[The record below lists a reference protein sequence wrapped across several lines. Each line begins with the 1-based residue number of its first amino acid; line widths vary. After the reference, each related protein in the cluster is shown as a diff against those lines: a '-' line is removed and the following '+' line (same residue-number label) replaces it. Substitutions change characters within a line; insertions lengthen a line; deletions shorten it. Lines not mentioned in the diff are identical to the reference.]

1 MMALVYTFCSCCG
14 TPVSFNTTQKPF
26 ESNNVVLFWYF
37 NGVNWFIRIRTD
49 KCNRTQVFLS
59 IFSFQW
65 KFPFPSCIWM
75 YHERPPLMS
84 CPWCWKPEAP
94 VCLLLFSLVNSD
106 VPCRALSSDH
116 VKILLLFCISGTRAR
131 PNVKFAGR
139 LAGGEGRRVNVTE
152 NVTLPHC
159 RRSCVSD
166 SWRRLSSIFLACGGR
181 LAHCYHSNTTETEH
195 CVARCKC
202 FQVTWEKEISAILLT
217 KNIKRRCLHWG
228 RKTRCVTACKT
239 IFKNFFTLAL
249 ILDIYSLYLW
259 PTRVCFLFI
268 HFNFNITRIY
278 LC

>member
-1 MMALVYTFCSCCG
+1 MWIG
-14 TPVSFNTTQKPF
+14 
-26 ESNNVVLFWYF
+26 
-37 NGVNWFIRIRTD
+37 FICIRTD

-59 IFSFQW
+59 IFLFQW
-65 KFPFPSCIWM
+65 KFPFPNCIWM

-94 VCLLLFSLVNSD
+94 VCLLLFSLVHSD
-106 VPCRALSSDH
+106 VPSRALSSDH
-116 VKILLLFCISGTRAR
+116 VKILLLFCKSGTRAR

-139 LAGGEGRRVNVTE
+139 LAGGGGRRVNVTE

-166 SWRRLSSIFLACGGR
+166 SWRRLSSVFLACGGR
-181 LAHCYHSNTTETEH
+181 LAHYSNTTETEH

-202 FQVTWEKEISAILLT
+202 FQVTWEKKYLPFCWTKTLKGDVLT
-217 KNIKRRCLHWG
+217 EEEKQDVSHNKFL
-228 RKTRCVTACKT
+228 KL
-239 IFKNFFTLAL
+239 FFTMLAL

-268 HFNFNITRIY
+268 HLFMLV
-278 LC
+278 LCFCI